1 MERKWEHSFVSQI
14 LTCREIQALTHLRAF
29 KNIPDLQR
37 SVVSSRSYQNVL
49 QIWFTE
55 QQTTFLKTVI
65 YVSIVNVS
73 FGNLHLV
80 ACCEL
85 QELLPTCMLRVIC
98 QSHLDEICGQ
108 FSSILVM
115 NSDGVLRCQAL
126 IHVCVTI
133 NKVIRIP

>member
-1 MERKWEHSFVSQI
+1 M
-14 LTCREIQALTHLRAF
+14 THLRAF

-85 QELLPTCMLRVIC
+85 LELLPTCMLRVIC